1 MSIFA
6 VNYWAVLVAAIA
18 AWLLGAGWYMALAK
32 PWMAAHGW
40 NSEADML
47 GPSGKTSPVP
57 FITSFVAELIMA
69 WVLFGIL
76 WHVGGGKFTIGN
88 GIVSAV
94 LVWLGFVA
102 TTIGVN
108 YAFSKKPLMLTVID
122 AGHWLAVLVLMGM
135 ILGAW
140 GM

>member
-1 MSIFA
+1 MSMFA
-6 VNYWAVLVAAIA
+6 VNYWAVIVAAIA
-18 AWLLGAGWYMALAK
+18 GWLLGAAWYMALAK
-32 PWMAAHGW
+32 PWMTAHGW
-40 NSEADML
+40 TTEADML
-47 GPSGKTSPVP
+47 GPSGKTSPIP

-76 WHVGGGKFTIGN
+76 WHVSEAKFTIMN

-94 LVWLGFVA
+94 LVWLGFVL
-102 TTIGVN
+102 TTISVN
-108 YAFSKKPLMLTVID
+108 YAFSKKPPALIVID
-122 AGHWLAVLVLMGM
+122 AGHWLAVLVLMGI

>member
-1 MSIFA
+1 MSMMGI
-6 VNYWAVLVAAIA
+6 NYWAVLVAAIA
-18 AWLLGAGWYMALAK
+18 AWILGAGYYMALAK
-32 PWMAAHGW
+32 PWMAAQGW

-57 FITSFVAELIMA
+57 FIASFVAELIMA
-69 WVLFGIL
+69 WVLAGII
-76 WHVGGGKFTIGN
+76 WHSAGGQFSIRSGLIAGF
-88 GIVSAV
+88 
-94 LVWLGFVA
+94 LVWLGFVV

-108 YAFSKKPLMLTVID
+108 YAFAKKPPMLTVID
-122 AGHWLAVLVLMGM
+122 AGHWLAVLLLMGA